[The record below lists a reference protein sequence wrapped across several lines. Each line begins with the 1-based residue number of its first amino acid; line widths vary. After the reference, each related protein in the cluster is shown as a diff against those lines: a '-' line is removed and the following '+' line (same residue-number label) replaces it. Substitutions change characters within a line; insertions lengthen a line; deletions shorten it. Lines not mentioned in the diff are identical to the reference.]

1 MLKGVMAGASMSK
14 GAGKGHGGQAAAAA
28 ATTAAQVGAECP
40 HAKVV
45 DADGEIVCTSCGI
58 VITDDALTA
67 LHSRHDHDLSANSSL
82 PQSWGGAD
90 SESKP
95 NLYVTN
101 VLGSANAIPRMND
114 MKLVSLYCKGGIE
127 SGKDRRNKA
136 LLSKFS
142 NACEKMDFSPAQ
154 AQTAWKMFQRASK
167 DASPR
172 KMAESAAWAIYK
184 TCQMY
189 SIPLTANEILDVVK
203 SNFQRKNMPD
213 MLKILYSHMP
223 KTDESLDDD
232 AAAAAAADAPAMSA
246 SRGVGNDQY
255 YFALNMKQ
263 LLKGR
268 RFSPDMYASAK
279 NDAWKMYTEVFKA
292 GNPNIRARKSIML
305 AFRVGS

>member
-1 MLKGVMAGASMSK
+1 MSR
-14 GAGKGHGGQAAAAA
+14 GAGRGADAQAAPAAAA
-28 ATTAAQVGAECP
+28 QIGAECP
-40 HAKVV
+40 HTNVV

-67 LHSRHDHDLSANSSL
+67 LHESHDRDATANSSL

-127 SGKDRRNKA
+127 SGKDRRNKT

-142 NACEKMDFSPAQ
+142 NTCEKMDFSQAQ

-189 SIPLTANEILDVVK
+189 SIPLTAGEILDIVK
-203 SNFQRKNMPD
+203 SNFGRKNMPD
-213 MLKILYSHMP
+213 MLKILYNHMP

-232 AAAAAAADAPAMSA
+232 AAATAAAPAMSA
-246 SRGVGNDQY
+246 SRGAGNDLY
-255 YFALNMKQ
+255 YFALNMRQ

-268 RFSPDMYASAK
+268 KFSPDMYASAK
-279 NDAWKMYTEVFKA
+279 NDAWRMYTEVFKA